1 MDFESFWD
9 EQKYLTL
16 ISDKQYHFGQVSF
29 TQDHNQNFTQ
39 YWTVNIF
46 NSNGCFYTLN
56 MHLCSAI
63 TSRQIHIVLAFTE
76 WQTNTDTHGRCDK
89 IICHL
94 ELHVSIICDR

>member
-39 YWTVNIF
+39 Y
-46 NSNGCFYTLN
+46 
-56 MHLCSAI
+56 
-63 TSRQIHIVLAFTE
+63 
-76 WQTNTDTHGRCDK
+76 
-89 IICHL
+89 
-94 ELHVSIICDR
+94 